1 MTKTEALSIFD
12 LNEDF
17 DSEEFQE
24 SLDIALFDLKQFFL
38 SKVAIQKLFQSR
50 INKLSQIITAQKI
63 LNQDVFGQNEDEFLF
78 DLSSEN
84 ILVVFNKYQEFNLQL
99 KTKIANSYD
108 AQDLLNLIK
117 GLIKLDKVYAAHWNN
132 STLALEEVLV
142 SKEADPALL
151 LEAIRLYNR
160 QGGNTFYDLHNNLNN
175 PPEIL
180 IKEMKRLSLLFQNY

>member
-24 SLDIALFDLKQFFL
+24 SLDLALFDLKQFFL

-63 LNQDVFGQNEDEFLF
+63 LNQDVFGQNEDEFSF
-78 DLSSEN
+78 DFSSEN